1 MARLAE
7 DLLRSALEQQPAVIE
22 EDDPLP
28 DRGGAITTSPS
39 TPIVAQR
46 MPPPSLRRPW
56 GSRDRDTDMPDF
68 AELGN
73 PSARRNVHRKP
84 DEPSHPLGRQWQA
97 LPASCYD
104 PRPMLT
110 FSDLTYRIGGR
121 TLIEGAPAQ
130 INSGWKVGLV
140 GRNGAGKST
149 LLHLILR
156 ELQPDAGEVSVQ
168 RGLRVGTV
176 EQEAPGGEVTPIE
189 TVLAAD
195 VERAALLHEAEEA
208 HDPHRIGEIHAR
220 LLDIDAHSAPARGA
234 AILAG
239 LGFDAAAQE
248 QPLSTFSGG
257 WRMRVAL
264 AAALFA
270 EPDIL
275 LLDEPTN
282 HLDLE
287 ATLWLE
293 AFLRD
298 WRRTLL
304 IVSHDRHILNA
315 VPDHILHLDERKLV
329 LYSGGYDGFARTRRE
344 RLEQREAL
352 AAKQSE
358 QRAHLQS
365 FIDRF
370 RAKASKARQAQS
382 RIKALARLEPV
393 ARIAEDPSVRFDFPE
408 PTELAP
414 PLLAIEN
421 VTVGYAPGVP
431 VLRGL
436 NLRLDPDDRI
446 ALLGANGNGKST
458 LAKLISGRL
467 TPLSGHQVR
476 HAKLR
481 SGFFA
486 QHQIEDLDADRT
498 PLQHMAELMPNSGE
512 SAVRAR
518 LGRFGFGQDKAL
530 VSVGDLSGGEKAR
543 LNFALITHA
552 APPLLVFDE
561 PTNHLDIAAREALVE
576 AINDFAGAVVLIT
589 HDWDLLE
596 LTADRL
602 WLVAEGTVRTFEGDL
617 EDYRRH
623 LLETRST
630 TRPARSK
637 SEIIERRGE
646 RRAAAERRKEL
657 APLRRQVHDAQKL
670 VERLTSERRTV
681 EIRLADPTTYAGADD
696 VPVLVQRQAELTRR
710 LAAAESAWLAAEEAL
725 ERANA
730 G

>member
-1 MARLAE
+1 
-7 DLLRSALEQQPAVIE
+7 
-22 EDDPLP
+22 
-28 DRGGAITTSPS
+28 
-39 TPIVAQR
+39 
-46 MPPPSLRRPW
+46 
-56 GSRDRDTDMPDF
+56 
-68 AELGN
+68 
-73 PSARRNVHRKP
+73 
-84 DEPSHPLGRQWQA
+84 
-97 LPASCYD
+97 
-104 PRPMLT
+104 MLN

-121 TLIEGAPAQ
+121 TLIEATGTQ

-149 LLHLILR
+149 LFHLILG
-156 ELQPDAGEVSVQ
+156 ELQPDAGEIGVQ
-168 RGLRVGTV
+168 KGLRVGTV
-176 EQEAPGGEVTPIE
+176 EQEAPGGDATPVE
-189 TVLAAD
+189 MVLAAD
-195 VERAALLHEAEEA
+195 LERAALLHEADEA

-220 LLDIDAHSAPARGA
+220 LLDIDAHSAPARAGI
-234 AILAG
+234 ILAG

-248 QPLSTFSGG
+248 RPLSTFSGG

-270 EPDIL
+270 EPDLL

-298 WRRTLL
+298 WRRTL
-304 IVSHDRHILNA
+304 IIISHDRHILNA
-315 VPDHILHLDERKLV
+315 VPDHILHLDDRKLV
-329 LYSGGYDGFARTRRE
+329 LYSGGYDTFARTRRE

-358 QRAHLQS
+358 QRAHLQA

-408 PTELAP
+408 PAELAP
-414 PLLAIEN
+414 PLLALEN
-421 VTVGYAPGVP
+421 VAVGYAPGVP
-431 VLRGL
+431 VLRSL
-436 NLRLDPDDRI
+436 NLRLDPEDRI

-467 TPLSGHQVR
+467 ARLSGHEVR

-481 SGFFA
+481 CGFFA
-486 QHQIEDLDADRT
+486 QHQIEDLEADRT
-498 PLQHMAELMPNSGE
+498 PLQHLADLMPNSGE

-518 LGRFGFGQDKAL
+518 LGRFGFGQEKAL
-530 VSVGDLSGGEKAR
+530 VPVRDLSGGEKAR

-552 APPLLVFDE
+552 APPLLVFGE

-602 WLVAEGTVRTFEGDL
+602 WLVADGTVRTFEGDP
-617 EDYRRH
+617 EDYRNH
-623 LLETRST
+623 LPESRSAG
-630 TRPARSK
+630 RPARSK
-637 SEIIERRGE
+637 GDAVERRGE
-646 RRAAAERRKEL
+646 RRAAAERRREL
-657 APLRRQVHDAQKL
+657 APLRRRVHDAQKI
-670 VERLTSERRTV
+670 VEQLTAEHRTIER
-681 EIRLADPTTYAGADD
+681 RLADPLTYAGGDGVA
-696 VPVLVQRQAELTRR
+696 VLVQRQAELARR
-710 LAAAESAWLAAEEAL
+710 LRDAEVQWLAAEEAL
-725 ERANA
+725 ERADA
-730 G
+730 VS

>member
-1 MARLAE
+1 
-7 DLLRSALEQQPAVIE
+7 
-22 EDDPLP
+22 
-28 DRGGAITTSPS
+28 
-39 TPIVAQR
+39 
-46 MPPPSLRRPW
+46 
-56 GSRDRDTDMPDF
+56 
-68 AELGN
+68 
-73 PSARRNVHRKP
+73 
-84 DEPSHPLGRQWQA
+84 
-97 LPASCYD
+97 
-104 PRPMLT
+104 MLT
-110 FSDLTYRIGGR
+110 FSELTYRIGGR
-121 TLIEGAPAQ
+121 TLIEAASAQ

-149 LLHLILR
+149 LLHLILG
-156 ELQPDAGEVSVQ
+156 ELQPDAGEVALQ
-168 RGLRVGTV
+168 KGLRVGTV
-176 EQEAPGGEVTPIE
+176 EQEAPGGAATPIE
-189 TVLAAD
+189 MVLAAD
-195 VERAALLHEAEEA
+195 TERAALLHEAEEA

-220 LLDIDAHSAPARGA
+220 LMDIDAHSAPARAA

-248 QPLSTFSGG
+248 RPLSSFSGG

-270 EPDIL
+270 EPDLL

-293 AFLRD
+293 SFLQS

-304 IVSHDRHILNA
+304 IISHDRHILNA

-329 LYSGGYDGFARTRRE
+329 LYSGGYDGFAKTRRE
-344 RLEQREAL
+344 RMEQREAL
-352 AAKQSE
+352 AAKQTE
-358 QRAHLQS
+358 QRAHLQA

-408 PTELAP
+408 PGALAP
-414 PLLAIEN
+414 PLLALEN
-421 VTVGYAPGVP
+421 VSVGYAPGVP

-467 TPLSGHQVR
+467 APQSGHEVR
-476 HAKLR
+476 HSRLR
-481 SGFFA
+481 CGFFA
-486 QHQIEDLDADRT
+486 QHQIEDLDAERT

-530 VSVGDLSGGEKAR
+530 VKVDDLSGGEKAR

-602 WLVAEGTVRTFEGDL
+602 WLVADGTVRSFEGDL

-623 LLETRST
+623 LLEARSAAK
-630 TRPARSK
+630 PARSK
-637 SEIIERRGE
+637 GDIVERRGE

-670 VERLTSERRTV
+670 VESLTTEHRTV
-681 EIRLADPTTYAGADD
+681 ERRLADPQTYAGEIDI
-696 VPVLVQRQAELTRR
+696 PVLVQRQAEVARR
-710 LAAAESAWLAAEEAL
+710 LAAAEAAWLAAEEAL
-725 ERANA
+725 ERANDN
-730 G
+730 

>member
-1 MARLAE
+1 
-7 DLLRSALEQQPAVIE
+7 
-22 EDDPLP
+22 
-28 DRGGAITTSPS
+28 
-39 TPIVAQR
+39 
-46 MPPPSLRRPW
+46 
-56 GSRDRDTDMPDF
+56 
-68 AELGN
+68 
-73 PSARRNVHRKP
+73 
-84 DEPSHPLGRQWQA
+84 
-97 LPASCYD
+97 
-104 PRPMLT
+104 MLT
-110 FSDLTYRIGGR
+110 FSELTYRIGGR
-121 TLIEGAPAQ
+121 TLIEAASAQ

-149 LLHLILR
+149 LLHLILA
-156 ELQPDAGEVSVQ
+156 ELQPDAGEVGLQ
-168 RGLRVGTV
+168 KGLRVGTV
-176 EQEAPGGEVTPIE
+176 EQEAPGGDATPIE
-189 TVLAAD
+189 MVLAAD
-195 VERAALLHEAEEA
+195 TERAALLHEAEEA

-220 LLDIDAHSAPARGA
+220 LMDIDAHSAPARAA

-239 LGFDAAAQE
+239 LGFDAAAQDR
-248 QPLSTFSGG
+248 PLSAFSGG

-270 EPDIL
+270 EPDLL

-293 AFLRD
+293 SFLQN

-304 IVSHDRHILNA
+304 IISHDRHILNA

-344 RLEQREAL
+344 RMEQREAL
-352 AAKQSE
+352 AAKQTE
-358 QRAHLQS
+358 QRAHLQA

-408 PTELAP
+408 PGALAP
-414 PLLAIEN
+414 PLLALEN
-421 VTVGYAPGVP
+421 VSVGYAPGVP
-431 VLRGL
+431 VLRGI

-467 TPLSGHQVR
+467 APQSGHEVR
-476 HAKLR
+476 HSRLR
-481 SGFFA
+481 CGFFA
-486 QHQIEDLDADRT
+486 QHQIEDLDAERT

-530 VSVGDLSGGEKAR
+530 VPVGDLSGGEKAR

-602 WLVAEGTVRTFEGDL
+602 WLVADGTVRNFEGDL

-623 LLETRST
+623 LLEARSAAK
-630 TRPARSK
+630 PARSK
-637 SEIIERRGE
+637 GDVVERRGE

-670 VERLTSERRTV
+670 VESLTTEHRTV
-681 EIRLADPTTYAGADD
+681 ERRLADPTTYAGEADI
-696 VPVLVQRQAELTRR
+696 PVLVQRQAELARR
-710 LAAAESAWLAAEEAL
+710 LAAAEAAWLAAEEAL
-725 ERANA
+725 ERATA
-730 G
+730 D